1 MATDHERLERAR
13 KAQELM
19 EDEVLTEAFDLLEQ
33 RYLQE
38 LRDTD
43 LMQEKE
49 RTQLWH
55 RLKALEH
62 IRRELQAMVEDGYVV
77 RLNLEKTRKLKLW
90 S

>member
-38 LRDTD
+38 LRDTK
-43 LMQEKE
+43 LTQEQE

-55 RLKALEH
+55 RLKVLEH

-77 RLNLEKTRKLKLW
+77 RLNLEKTRKLKMW